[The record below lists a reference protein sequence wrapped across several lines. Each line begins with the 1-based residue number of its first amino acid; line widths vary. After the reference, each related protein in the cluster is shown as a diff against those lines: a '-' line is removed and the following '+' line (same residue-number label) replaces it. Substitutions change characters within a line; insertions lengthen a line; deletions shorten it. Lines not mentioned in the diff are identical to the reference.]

1 MREKRIFFSF
11 TNMET
16 VPQFL
21 SQAMTSVRPKDS
33 LSTKVVIFFFLIIF
47 SAFILEILV
56 KLCHTQLSPRISGLF
71 FWQSGKR
78 PTLQLIFNIF
88 FLSFSPL
95 EPSVRQQNLELGIQR
110 IPESFYSR
118 FCNHWVSFAGVSN
131 FLLFEHWFIAAENG
145 RKFIT

>member
-1 MREKRIFFSF
+1 
-11 TNMET
+11 MET
-16 VPQFL
+16 VPQFP
-21 SQAMTSVRPKDS
+21 SQAMTSVRPKDR

-78 PTLQLIFNIF
+78 PILQLIFNIF

-95 EPSVRQQNLELGIQR
+95 EPSVRQQNLELGIQQ

-131 FLLFEHWFIAAENG
+131 FLLF
-145 RKFIT
+145 